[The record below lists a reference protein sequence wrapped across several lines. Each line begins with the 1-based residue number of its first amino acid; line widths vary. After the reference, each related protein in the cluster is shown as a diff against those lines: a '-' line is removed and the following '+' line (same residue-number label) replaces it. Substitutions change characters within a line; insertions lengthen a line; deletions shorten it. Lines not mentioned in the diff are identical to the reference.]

1 MIMFNTI
8 WYDNLIKPALNPP
21 SWIFSPVWII
31 LYSTILIALI
41 LYTIKPAHRNKLEG
55 YIYFIVQM
63 ILNLAW
69 SPIFFYFHN
78 IGLALIVI
86 ILLDMSILINIIKFY
101 KVSKLSGLILIP
113 YFLWV
118 LFATYLNISFFI
130 LN

>member
-8 WYDNLIKPALNPP
+8 WYDNLIKPALHPP
-21 SWIFSPVWII
+21 AWIFSPVWII
-31 LYSTILIALI
+31 LYGTIFTALI
-41 LYTIKPAHRNKLEG
+41 LYTIKATHRNKLSG

>member
-1 MIMFNTI
+1 MLNTI
-8 WYDNLIKPALNPP
+8 WYDNLTKPALNPP
-21 SWIFSPVWII
+21 SWLFSPVWII
-31 LYSTILIALI
+31 LYGTILAALI
-41 LYTIKPAHRNKLEG
+41 IYTIKVSKKSKLRG

-63 ILNLAW
+63 ILNLVW
-69 SPIFFYFHN
+69 SPIFFYLHN

-86 ILLDMSILINIIKFY
+86 LLMDFTILMNIIKFY

-118 LFATYLNISFFI
+118 LFATYLNISFFV

>member
-1 MIMFNTI
+1 MFNTI

-31 LYSTILIALI
+31 LYGTILAALI
-41 LYTIKPAHRNKLEG
+41 LYAIKISNRNKIEG

-86 ILLDMSILINIIKFY
+86 ILLDIAILINIIKFY

>member
-1 MIMFNTI
+1 MFNTI

-21 SWIFSPVWII
+21 AWIFSPVWII
-31 LYSTILIALI
+31 LYGTILAALI
-41 LYTIKPAHRNKLEG
+41 LYTIKVSRKSKLGG

-63 ILNLAW
+63 VLNLAW
-69 SPIFFYFHN
+69 SPIFFYLHN

-86 ILLDMSILINIIKFY
+86 LLLNFAILMNIIKFY
-101 KVSKLSGLILIP
+101 KVSKFSGLILIP

-118 LFATYLNISFFI
+118 LFATYLNISFFV

>member
-1 MIMFNTI
+1 MFNTI
-8 WYDNLIKPALNPP
+8 WYDNLIKPTLNPP
-21 SWIFSPVWII
+21 SWIFSPIWII
-31 LYSTILIALI
+31 LYGTILAALI
-41 LYTIKPAHRNKLEG
+41 LYTIKISDRNKLEG

-69 SPIFFYFHN
+69 SPIFFYFRN

-86 ILLDMSILINIIKFY
+86 ILLDIAILINIIKFY

>member
-1 MIMFNTI
+1 MFNTI
-8 WYDNLIKPALNPP
+8 WYDNLIKPVLNPP

-31 LYSTILIALI
+31 LYGTILAALI
-41 LYTIKPAHRNKLEG
+41 LYTIKISDRNKLEG

-69 SPIFFYFHN
+69 SPIFFYLHN

-86 ILLDMSILINIIKFY
+86 ILLDIAILINIIKFH